1 MEVKDIQG
9 NILIDALVTEQAVKV
24 DELMKQHS
32 ITLSWVSVTDDELPL
47 GAYIEHEGVKYSLLA
62 PYKPEQSDE
71 ATYAYKPVFEHPIM
85 RWQYIPFFFYT
96 YSEGKVVSKELDWN
110 LTDNPANFMKAVCD
124 AILNET
130 GEDWSYEIS
139 ADLSASASQSFGNT
153 DIFSALNA
161 IAGAFETEWWFDYAN
176 KIVYLSKAS
185 FGSAVTLEV
194 GQNIGV
200 PSKNQSKD
208 GYYTRF
214 YAFGSTRNIEQN
226 YAGSNVN
233 SIVNKRL
240 TLNPAKYPNGYI
252 DIREGLTESEILVKT
267 LEFDDIY
274 PSSSLTIAD
283 VKVRLMWRLDS
294 DKKKV
299 QIGTDSNGNPVYDQY
314 AIWYFKVPGLQFD
327 KDSIISGKPLSV
339 HFNSGALNGREFEL
353 TYHDTE
359 EDVETSDGTSVHVEK
374 GDFEINFIEEGT
386 FIIPAISGLVPND
399 GDEIA
404 LFNVKMPEEYKT
416 SAYNDLEEAVLK
428 EIAKQDV
435 DNNNYTFE
443 SNKEAFFESNPNLTV
458 GRKVL
463 YKNGNS
469 VLETR
474 VIKLETQLDYA
485 FEQKITIGNEQ
496 IKGTTQTLKEE
507 VVNANQNI
515 DLISAI
521 NESTQQLV
529 QSYQRTQKALLDSMA
544 KWGDMWSLDAIK
556 GIVRTRYN
564 IVSEQEVISN
574 RRATGAGSGTGSGY
588 GRLDNWAE
596 WDADTMM
603 TYVLSAKLGV
613 SLNERLKN
621 IELNGSGLKED
632 DLKKYLD
639 NNNYLQEKDIADLRT
654 TVNGLDDILNGGT
667 KDVIDTWNEVVDF
680 LDGYKDS
687 EDLATILSG
696 MNTDIANRVLIEDFN
711 KLEEAVLAIDISGL
725 SKRLDVAEQAIKTN
739 ATAIATNAT
748 NITNLNNRVKTLED
762 LGLTLE
768 GDAEKGYYIKSA
780 YSFVSQGEIISGRR
794 ASGSGSGGGGGI
806 SEITAQMVVDA
817 LGYVPYSS
825 SNPAGYITSAAI
837 PTALKNP
844 YALTI
849 NGHTY
854 DGSEAVNITI
864 SAGGGVADSV
874 DWANVYNKPTTLGGY
889 GITDALS
896 TSGGTIAGDLVVE
909 NTLRVKN
916 YLKIIAWPGYG
927 EGTTDM
933 WYNGNTATIHSGASH
948 IELNGNIVLHSGN
961 YSDYAL
967 PLSGGNVTS
976 ASNTPL
982 GIKTTSANTWVGI
995 KFYGSDGTIQGNLG
1009 VYKDSPCYVN
1019 AALTDRYTLIH
1030 SGNISEQ
1037 SVNYASSAGLV
1048 GYSSVTNLTHPA
1060 LQYWFDW
1067 GEFTG
1072 IEVPG
1077 SAYKWGI
1084 HIGSPDSN
1092 YNFQIGATSQDNS
1105 LYARFKHRGAVY
1117 GWREIAFID
1126 SNVASA
1132 TKLQTAQYLWG
1143 QPFDGTYGVN
1153 GQISINFDSTS
1164 FYIEPSVGGTGMAGI
1179 SWWRN
1184 VFTRGVIDASPLCL
1198 NSVSDGNVLIGT
1210 SIDSGYK
1217 LFLKDENTASNAIY
1231 IETYNSNGE
1240 ASIIYSSGYQN
1251 AHWAVGVAC
1260 GMANHNVFS
1269 FYNINVGKTVLYVDT
1284 AGNLT
1289 ATGELISS
1297 RRATS
1302 SDARLKDNI
1311 NRLIAEDCLA
1321 IVRSLQPS
1329 SWDWKEDGQHS
1340 LGFIAQDVE
1349 PLMPYAVTKIKDE
1362 ELGMRLNLQYDQ
1374 FFAPVVGAI
1383 QCLDSEVEQLKKRV
1397 KYLENKLQEYGY
1409 NRY

>member
-1 MEVKDIQG
+1 MYFYIGMEIKDIQG

-32 ITLSWVSVTDDELPL
+32 ITLSWVSVTDEELPL

-62 PYKPEQSDE
+62 PYNPEQSDE

-139 ADLSASASQSFGNT
+139 ADLSASASQSFSNT

-267 LEFDDIY
+267 LVFDDIY
-274 PSSSLTIAD
+274 PSSSLAIAD

-353 TYHDTE
+353 TYLDTE

-374 GDFEINFIEEGT
+374 GDFKINFIEEGT

-399 GDEIA
+399 GDDIT
-404 LFNVKMPEEYKT
+404 LFNIKMPEEYKT

-443 SNKEAFFESNPNLTV
+443 SNKEAFYESNPNLTV

-496 IKGTTQTLKEE
+496 IKGNTQTLKEE

-544 KWGDMWSLDAIK
+544 KWGDMWSYDK
-556 GIVRTRYN
+556 
-564 IVSEQEVISN
+564 
-574 RRATGAGSGTGSGY
+574 
-588 GRLDNWAE
+588 
-596 WDADTMM
+596 
-603 TYVLSAKLGV
+603 
-613 SLNERLKN
+613 
-621 IELNGSGLKED
+621 ELNAVKTTLNIITEGTISMAGEDKGEGGDTPVGSNTLDGLQDVDVTAPTEGDVLTYDKNNGKWVNKPSQAGLDTKELEDFLTNEGYAKSADVENTYATKAALQTLQKEHNTLNTKVTDLD
-632 DLKKYLD
+632 DL
-639 NNNYLQEKDIADLRT
+639 
-654 TVNGLDDILNGGT
+654 LNSDTSG
-667 KDVIDTWNEVVDF
+667 VIDTWNEVVDF
-680 LDGYKDS
+680 IDEYSGS

-696 MNTDIANRVLIEDFN
+696 MNNDIKGKASQEEVDRLKDEVEDIDERFTDGKANEAKKVEN
-711 KLEEAVLAIDISGL
+711 KL
-725 SKRLDVAEQAIKTN
+725 
-739 ATAIATNAT
+739 
-748 NITNLNNRVKTLED
+748 
-762 LGLTLE
+762 
-768 GDAEKGYYIKSA
+768 
-780 YSFVSQGEIISGRR
+780 SFGTKE
-794 ASGSGSGGGGGI
+794 
-806 SEITAQMVVDA
+806 
-817 LGYVPYSS
+817 
-825 SNPAGYITSAAI
+825 
-837 PTALKNP
+837 
-844 YALTI
+844 
-849 NGHTY
+849 Y
-854 DGSEAVNITI
+854 DGSKAENIEASDLDAVTTKGNQTITGEKTFTAPI
-864 SAGGGVADSV
+864 NANGGIDIENGKSLKIGSITLSYDEQSDSLKIDGNVWSEGTMSMNGYDEEGESGETTATDLNGLTDVRITSPSAGDVLTYDDVNNEWVNKPADKGLNKDELQEFLDDNDYAKKDDIPSTKGLATEDWVESQGYLTSVPSKYVTDTELADKGYTTKTEVDNKLQAGLSGAFTSLQSNTRTPVSMTIGGVTKVIDQEALRKSLALGTAAYKDETHFATKEEFDSTDTEV
-874 DWANVYNKPTTLGGY
+874 DEHTKV
-889 GITDALS
+889 I
-896 TSGGTIAGDLVVE
+896 
-909 NTLRVKN
+909 NTLQQT
-916 YLKIIAWPGYG
+916 LTQA
-927 EGTTDM
+927 
-933 WYNGNTATIHSGASH
+933 TATIM
-948 IELNGNIVLHSGN
+948 EL
-961 YSDYAL
+961 
-967 PLSGGNVTS
+967 
-976 ASNTPL
+976 
-982 GIKTTSANTWVGI
+982 
-995 KFYGSDGTIQGNLG
+995 Q
-1009 VYKDSPCYVN
+1009 
-1019 AALTDRYTLIH
+1019 
-1030 SGNISEQ
+1030 
-1037 SVNYASSAGLV
+1037 
-1048 GYSSVTNLTHPA
+1048 
-1060 LQYWFDW
+1060 
-1067 GEFTG
+1067 
-1072 IEVPG
+1072 
-1077 SAYKWGI
+1077 
-1084 HIGSPDSN
+1084 
-1092 YNFQIGATSQDNS
+1092 
-1105 LYARFKHRGAVY
+1105 
-1117 GWREIAFID
+1117 
-1126 SNVASA
+1126 
-1132 TKLQTAQYLWG
+1132 
-1143 QPFDGTYGVN
+1143 
-1153 GQISINFDSTS
+1153 
-1164 FYIEPSVGGTGMAGI
+1164 
-1179 SWWRN
+1179 
-1184 VFTRGVIDASPLCL
+1184 
-1198 NSVSDGNVLIGT
+1198 
-1210 SIDSGYK
+1210 
-1217 LFLKDENTASNAIY
+1217 
-1231 IETYNSNGE
+1231 
-1240 ASIIYSSGYQN
+1240 
-1251 AHWAVGVAC
+1251 
-1260 GMANHNVFS
+1260 
-1269 FYNINVGKTVLYVDT
+1269 
-1284 AGNLT
+1284 
-1289 ATGELISS
+1289 
-1297 RRATS
+1297 RR
-1302 SDARLKDNI
+1302 
-1311 NRLIAEDCLA
+1311 LA
-1321 IVRSLQPS
+1321 IVE
-1329 SWDWKEDGQHS
+1329 DWGFQFDMTEGGSRILVTPHNFVSEGAISFSGESANEEFEQKIVLITQAEYDALAAKGQ
-1340 LGFIAQDVE
+1340 INE
-1349 PLMPYAVTKIKDE
+1349 TKI
-1362 ELGMRLNLQYDQ
+1362 YY
-1374 FFAPVVGAI
+1374 V
-1383 QCLDSEVEQLKKRV
+1383 
-1397 KYLENKLQEYGY
+1397 Y
-1409 NRY
+1409 